1 MASEYVTFD
10 DLVRFHKE
18 VIAPD
23 LDARMDAR
31 MASID
36 GRMTSIDARMSSMDA
51 RISSM
56 DGRMTSM
63 DARFDRIDTRL
74 EQMDR
79 RHDQTDARLD
89 RLITAMVSMEFRMQE
104 GFNTVHD
111 EIVQT
116 RRDMFTNFDQLWTR
130 FERISAD
137 FDPLRQG
144 LRDAETRVTRLEKK
158 IP

>member
-1 MASEYVTFD
+1 MASEYVTFE

-36 GRMTSIDARMSSMDA
+36 
-51 RISSM
+51 
-56 DGRMTSM
+56 
-63 DARFDRIDTRL
+63 ARFVSI
-74 EQMDR
+74 
-79 RHDQTDARLD
+79 DARLD
-89 RLITAMVSMEFRMQE
+89 RMTTAMVSIEFGMQE
-104 GFNTVHD
+104 GFNTLHD

-130 FERISAD
+130 FDRVSSD
-137 FDPLRQG
+137 FDPLKQG
-144 LRDAETRVTRLEKK
+144 LRDVETRVTRLENKLL
-158 IP
+158 